1 MAAPVRSPR
10 RWATYPLVRLVQ
22 ALVPQSQVVLPVV
35 PVVPVVPEALAVQVE
50 RAFLLLVVLAALY
63 RLAP

>member
-1 MAAPVRSPR
+1 M
-10 RWATYPLVRLVQ
+10 Q
-22 ALVPQSQVVLPVV
+22 ALVPQSQVVLLVV
-35 PVVPVVPEALAVQVE
+35 PVVPGVPEALAVQVE

>member
-1 MAAPVRSPR
+1 MAAPVHSPR

-22 ALVPQSQVVLPVV
+22 ALVPQSLVVLLVVLVV
-35 PVVPVVPEALAVQVE
+35 PGVPEALAVQVE
-50 RAFLLLVVLAALY
+50 RVFLLLVVLAALY